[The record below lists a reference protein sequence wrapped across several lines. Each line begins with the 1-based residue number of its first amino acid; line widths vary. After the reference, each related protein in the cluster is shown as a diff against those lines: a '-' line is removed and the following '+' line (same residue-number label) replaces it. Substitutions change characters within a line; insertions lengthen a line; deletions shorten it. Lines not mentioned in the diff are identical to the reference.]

1 MIRLT
6 CPVCQSKLNA
16 KEGLSGQTRKCP
28 KCGNPLVIPAVET
41 PPEVEGLIILDEPG
55 MSPDD
60 GVGATSITPLPASL
74 PHAPTPERLNRQ
86 NRYLI
91 CDRTSVFAT
100 WQNNGQGWMLR
111 TRTGGVSAVRNPER
125 LPAQGNFTFVELALG
140 VTDQGPRLT
149 GLHCFKL
156 AEHWA
161 LTTLDQGDDRIV
173 SRITGQTHLG
183 KEQKVAVRQYL
194 AEAFMREVW
203 QDAREVLD
211 YLTNA
216 DYRSPGLP

>member
-16 KEGLSGQTRKCP
+16 KEGLAGQTRKCP
-28 KCGNPLVIPAVET
+28 KCGNPLVIPATEE
-41 PPEVEGLIILDEPG
+41 PPEDEGLIILDEPLPPP
-55 MSPDD
+55 STEAPPAETVD
-60 GVGATSITPLPASL
+60 PL
-74 PHAPTPERLNRQ
+74 APLAHVQTLERLNRQ
-86 NRYLI
+86 NRYLV

-111 TRTGGVSAVRNPER
+111 SRAGNVSAARNPER
-125 LPAQGNFTFVELALG
+125 LPAHGNYTFVELAIG
-140 VTDQGPRLT
+140 ATDEGPRLS

-173 SRITGQTHLG
+173 SRITGSTHLG

-203 QDAREVLD
+203 QDARDVLD

-216 DYRSPGLP
+216 EYRSPGMP